1 MKNIARIGYSFFKI
15 GLYGKVFRLSGKE
28 WILSTKNKE
37 EVFIKLYTFQH
48 IIGKL

>member
-37 EVFIKLYTFQH
+37 DVKRVIEDAKWAKEI
-48 IIGKL
+48 

>member
-1 MKNIARIGYSFFKI
+1 MKHIVRIGYSFFKI

-37 EVFIKLYTFQH
+37 EVKRAIEEDKWEKT
-48 IIGKL
+48 I

>member
-1 MKNIARIGYSFFKI
+1 MKHIARIGYSLFKI

-37 EVFIKLYTFQH
+37 GVKRVIEGDKWEKTI
-48 IIGKL
+48 

>member
-1 MKNIARIGYSFFKI
+1 MKHIARIGYSLFKI

-37 EVFIKLYTFQH
+37 EVKRVIEEDKWEKT
-48 IIGKL
+48 I

>member
-1 MKNIARIGYSFFKI
+1 MKHIARIGYSLFKI

-37 EVFIKLYTFQH
+37 DVKRVIEGDKWEKTI
-48 IIGKL
+48 